1 MMTNTN
7 HDPLL
12 TGLAGLTAD
21 APAGLLDRVAARR
34 VRVPGPIGDLSVA
47 FTDHGIAYVRLD
59 AAEVDPRA
67 ERTTGPTTGPGTG
80 RTTGRDTDPAA
91 ASDDGFAD
99 AFRRRFGRP
108 LLPADR
114 PPAGLLPALRSG
126 TARDLRFDLR
136 GLTTFQQDVL
146 RAALT
151 IPKGEVR
158 PYAWIAGRIGRPR
171 AVRAVGTALANN
183 PVPVLI
189 PCHRVTRADGVLGEY
204 VFGPAAKERL
214 LRVERVDIEELRSLA
229 ERQVF
234 YLASDTTGVV
244 CHPTCHNA
252 RRITQRHRHGFRTL
266 ADAEAAGYRPC
277 RSCRPDGRPAT
288 A

>member
-12 TGLAGLTAD
+12 TNLAGLTAD

-59 AAEVDPRA
+59 ADDADPNPADPNPADAFAE
-67 ERTTGPTTGPGTG
+67 
-80 RTTGRDTDPAA
+80 
-91 ASDDGFAD
+91 

-126 TARDLRFDLR
+126 TSRGLRFDLR
-136 GLTTFQQDVL
+136 GLTAFQQDVL
-146 RAALT
+146 RTALT

-158 PYAWIAGRIGRPR
+158 PYAWIAGRIGRPK

-189 PCHRVTRADGVLGEY
+189 PCHRVTRTDGMIGEY
-204 VFGPAAKERL
+204 VFGSAAKERM
-214 LRVERVDIEELRSLA
+214 LRAERVDIQELRSLA
-229 ERQVF
+229 DRHVF

-244 CHPTCHNA
+244 CFPTCHNA
-252 RRITQRHRHGFRTL
+252 RRITSRHRHGFRTL
-266 ADAEAAGYRPC
+266 AAAEAAGYRPC
-277 RSCRPDGRPAT
+277 RSCRPDGHPAS